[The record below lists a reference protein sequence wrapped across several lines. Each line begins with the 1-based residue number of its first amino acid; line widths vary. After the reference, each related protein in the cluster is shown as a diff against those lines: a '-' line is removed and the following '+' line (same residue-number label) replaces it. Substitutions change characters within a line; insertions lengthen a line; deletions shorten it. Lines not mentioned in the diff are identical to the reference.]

1 MTQLVASYAT
11 DRYLLRLI
19 RPDEDTLGMILVS
32 TSPSGESFTGGAD
45 LRMFEQA
52 RVACQTAEENYWE
65 SLLAIAK
72 PEDRAVLLSGWEHFR
87 HYSGLPELNLKEH
100 DGNHQQA
107 DG

>member
-1 MTQLVASYAT
+1 MSQLVASYAT

-19 RPDEDTLGMILVS
+19 QPDVETNGMILVS

-45 LRMFEQA
+45 LRLFEQS
-52 RVACQTAEENYWE
+52 REACQQAEERYWQ
-65 SLLAIAK
+65 SMLSIAQ

-87 HYSGLPELNLKEH
+87 RYSGLPELNLKEN
-100 DGNHQQA
+100 DGNHQQT